1 MSPSTY
7 PYHSGFKA
15 LGPSVPDRRELR
27 STFWIFRLPAKF
39 CERPDLGERG
49 KRVMLL
55 LFTGGWIPPRRH
67 RCICHRWV
75 QIPDFLRCRRGP
87 EESPAAPRTGPV
99 AQALSKLFWIFGDSL
114 SFTKEEARRILH
126 SSQPLVQ
133 QAHYKTVEIPSKV
146 AFEKKHIKKIL
157 LRWKNFLKYS
167 W

>member
-49 KRVMLL
+49 KRVPPIHR
-55 LFTGGWIPPRRH
+55 GWIPPRRH
-67 RCICHRWV
+67 RCWCHRF
-75 QIPDFLRCRRGP
+75 QISCGVVLDRRNHLQP
-87 EESPAAPRTGPV
+87 HTGPV
-99 AQALSKLFWIFGDSL
+99 SQALSKLFWIFGDSL
-114 SFTKEEARRILH
+114 SFTKVEARRRLH

-146 AFEKKHIKKIL
+146 AYLKAFEKKHIKKS
-157 LRWKNFLKYS
+157 F
-167 W
+167 

>member
-67 RCICHRWV
+67 RCWCHRF
-75 QIPDFLRCRRGP
+75 QISCGVVVDRRNHP
-87 EESPAAPRTGPV
+87 HPGPV
-99 AQALSKLFWIFGDSL
+99 SHALSKLFWIFGDSL
-114 SFTKEEARRILH
+114 SFTKEEARRVLH

-146 AFEKKHIKKIL
+146 AFEKKHIKKS
-157 LRWKNFLKYS
+157 F
-167 W
+167 